1 MVDIN
6 QQNEIEELIKEATI
20 ESTVQKT
27 SRDNSYRLPSWLS
40 YVVGVLLIVSLTYN
54 LPHFSG
60 NTTRPTTDALDS
72 GKRIGLLTIAE
83 NINAYQREHGSLPE
97 KTPSALTALLNV
109 NYKILG
115 ANHYELTMP
124 TPDGILALN
133 HKGSSEEIHLDQ
145 DRT

>member
-1 MVDIN
+1 M
-6 QQNEIEELIKEATI
+6 
-20 ESTVQKT
+20 
-27 SRDNSYRLPSWLS
+27 WLS
-40 YVVGVLLIVSLTYN
+40 TAGPTPASFPTWPAGLPYLIGALLILSLAYN

-60 NTTRPTTDALDS
+60 NTTSPTTAALDS

-97 KTPSALTALLNV
+97 KTPSALGAVLNV

-124 TPDGILALN
+124 TPEGMLAL
-133 HKGSSEEIHLDQ
+133 HHQGSSEDIHLDK
-145 DRT
+145 DRI